1 MATKVLGQTD
11 RFATRLLLSLMV
23 LLAPL
28 CIAPVAQAQVGPGDG
43 GGGSGAGGIPTWV
56 EYSKRL
62 DATQH
67 ISALENGFSGEH
79 VSLSNGATS
88 FSVTDI
94 DVPGNFPLPVQLV
107 RGLAIELQPQ
117 DGIQAYDALLR
128 GAGNW
133 DIEVPFMAAT
143 YPAASGWNAQ
153 RCSQGSVPSISFG
166 PNGAFSRGEVW
177 QGIAIHV
184 PGRGDATALG
194 LDSSSPVPSSG
205 GPYRLTTAE
214 RDMFDCIAMKSGLSG
229 EGFRMTTSAGVRYYF
244 DVGVSRTASKLATSI
259 VPSQGE
265 LPVMVYLARNR
276 YYLLASKIE
285 DRFGNTVQFQ
295 YDANGHPTRIWASD
309 GREITLL
316 YSNGRLSSA
325 SSHGRTWQ
333 YQYNAAGNLTNVV
346 LPDASRWQYAYT
358 GSLTPPSPPP
368 IENLTLPWCQGTP
381 AIIGETYTLA
391 ATHPSGATASFH
403 FENRRHYRSGVHASE
418 CMQLGPPDAPDYK
431 LLVPYFFDVMSLT
444 EKSLNGPGMAGAT
457 WDYAYDSGGS
467 LEHLWGSHTEPANYP
482 CTTCR
487 QYKTNTV
494 TNPDR
499 SQQRYRFGIVYAL
512 NDGRLLQQETV
523 RTDGSVIRTEVNQY
537 LSESAAASQPFYAQY
552 GYVLGNVADPL
563 TARIRPTTS
572 TVITQ
577 DGATFTTTTNTF
589 DTYARAIKQTEA
601 SSLGYSRISQ
611 TAYYDNT
618 SKWVLGQVAQGKIGS
633 VTASSTT
640 FDPNTALPLTYS
652 AFGKLK
658 QTITWNGDGT
668 IATVKDGNNNV
679 TTASSWKRGIP
690 QIIGYPDGTSESASV
705 SDAGWI
711 AWVKD
716 QKGYTTS
723 YGYNAMGRLASISYP
738 TGDDVAWNQT
748 LLSFARMGSS
758 EYGIPAGH
766 WKQTVHTGNGY
777 TVTYFDGMW
786 RPLVTEQYDSAN
798 KASTLSQTVQRYD
811 STGRKVFTSYPIN
824 NVASYATV
832 NSGSHT
838 SYDAL
843 SRATQVTQD
852 SELGLLATT
861 TAYLSGFKTVVTD
874 PKGNVTTTAYMAFGQ
889 PTTDWP
895 VRVDAPAGVTQVVSR
910 DAFGKPLNIAQSGS
924 FGGYTAALTK
934 TFVYDGYQR
943 LCRFWEPE
951 SGSTVL
957 DYDNAGNVVWRAQ
970 GQAITGGCGQ
980 DQVSAGSKISYTY
993 DVMNRLTAVTTPA
1006 GTDDRS
1012 FTYDA
1017 NGNRITDSTTQM
1029 GAVNYYNRR
1038 DMPTGRLIGID
1049 GHFWGTGD
1057 QYDANGH
1064 LASTT
1069 YPDGRVVA
1077 YAPDALGRA
1086 HQAGSYASNVG
1097 YFPDGGVESYTLGN
1111 GISRLSDRNA
1121 RQLPSNLTY
1130 AKGGGLLYSQDFSY
1144 DANANLTTVNGLVD
1158 NRDSATYG
1166 YDALNRLT
1174 SASAPL
1180 QWGSESYAYD
1190 TLNNLRRRTVNGT
1203 ALSLNVDS
1211 ANRLIS
1217 STIGASLSAAY
1228 QNDARGNRVSMTS
1241 GGTTTA
1247 YTFDTLNQL
1256 VEVPGLANY
1265 AYDANGRR
1273 VRRTLQGGAPKYSF
1287 YSVSGKLMFT
1297 YDVATAQG
1305 TDYIYL
1311 GGTLIASHGVAASYI
1326 LTDRLGSRAREADA
1340 SGNIVASFSYQPYG
1354 GIFAGPMRNEPEFIG
1369 HVYDPGTGLTYMQAR
1384 YYDSGTGR
1392 FLSVDPVGP
1401 VSGNVFN
1408 FNRFG
1413 YANNS
1418 PIVNID
1424 PDGRLTGS
1432 LLHPHEAGVVG
1443 PGYTVL
1449 VNPSSGGGSS
1459 RQQVNQVNILGGKV
1473 GVSYSDGV
1481 SDSDRVITGKSI
1493 QGASNLINSH
1503 SSSLSGREKAAIER
1517 IRQVKVT
1524 GDKTYLGAVSGD
1536 IMSLSASYIKDISE
1550 AWLASLFGHEGQH
1563 ILNAGQYWGDNQWM
1577 NEQSAGATQLSIG
1590 RKLGFTREEVRYLEK
1605 WIDPIGNEKGMQS
1618 HMEQGYGH

>member
-1 MATKVLGQTD
+1 MKALGQTY
-11 RFATRLLLSLMV
+11 RFAIRVSLRFLV
-23 LLAPL
+23 LLAPI
-28 CIAPVAQAQVGPGDG
+28 CIAPTTYAQIDPGDG
-43 GGGSGAGGIPTWV
+43 GGGSGEGGIPTWV
-56 EYSKRL
+56 EYSKRIE
-62 DATQH
+62 ATQH

-94 DVPGNFPLPVQLV
+94 DVPGNFALPVQLA
-107 RGLAIELQPQ
+107 RRLAIELQPQ
-117 DGIQAYDALLR
+117 DDIQPYDALLR

-133 DIEVPFMAAT
+133 DVEVPFMAAT
-143 YPAASGWNAQ
+143 YPSSSGWNAQ
-153 RCSQGSVPSISFG
+153 RCSQGSVPGLSFG
-166 PNGAFSRGEVW
+166 ANGAFSRGEVW

-214 RDMFDCIAMKSGLSG
+214 RDVFDCIAMKSGLAG

-244 DVGVSRTASKLATSI
+244 DVGVSRTASKLAKWI
-259 VPSQGE
+259 VPSVDSGQPGM
-265 LPVMVYLARNR
+265 MVYLARNR

-295 YDANGHPTRIWASD
+295 YDANGHPIRIWASD
-309 GREITLL
+309 GREITLA

-325 SSHGRTWQ
+325 TSHGRTWQ
-333 YQYNAAGNLTNVV
+333 YQYNAAGDLTNVV

-403 FENRRHYRSGVHASE
+403 FENRRHYRSGVHATE
-418 CMQLGPPDAPDYK
+418 CMQLGPSDAPEYT
-431 LLVPYFFDVMSLT
+431 LLIPYFFDVMSLT
-444 EKSLNGPGMAGAT
+444 EKSLSGPGMASGT
-457 WDYAYDSGGS
+457 WDYAYDPGGS
-467 LEHLWGSHTEPANYP
+467 VEHLWGTHTEPANYP

-494 TNPDR
+494 TNPDG

-523 RTDGSVIRTEVNQY
+523 RADGSVIRTEVSQY

-552 GYVLGNVADPL
+552 GHVLGNVADPL
-563 TARIRPTTS
+563 TARIRPATS

-577 DGATFTTTTNTF
+577 DGATFTSTTNTF
-589 DTYARAIKQTEA
+589 DTYARAVEQTES
-601 SSLGYSRISQ
+601 SSLGYSRISR
-611 TAYYDNT
+611 TTYHDST
-618 SKWVLGQVAQGKIGS
+618 SQWVLGQVAQREIGS
-633 VTASSTT
+633 VTVSSIT
-640 FDPNTALPLTYS
+640 FDATTALPLTYS

-658 QTITWNGDGT
+658 QTLTWNGDGT

-690 QIIGYPDGTSESASV
+690 QLIGYPDGTSESAAV

-711 AWVKD
+711 TWVKD

-723 YGYNAMGRLASISYP
+723 YGYDAMGRLASISYP

-748 LLSFARMGSS
+748 LLSFAQVGSS
-758 EYGIPAGH
+758 EYGIPGGH

-798 KASTLSQTVQRYD
+798 KAATLSQTVQRYD
-811 STGRKVFTSYPIN
+811 VIGRKVFASYPIN

-838 SYDAL
+838 SHDAL
-843 SRATQVTQD
+843 GRATQLKQD
-852 SELGLLATT
+852 SELGSLTTT
-861 TAYLSGFKTVVTD
+861 TAYLSGFKTAVTD

-895 VRVDAPAGVTQVVSR
+895 VRVDAPAGITQTVNR
-910 DAFGKPLNIAQSGS
+910 DAFGKPLSITQTGS

-934 TFVYDGYQR
+934 NFVYDGYQR

-957 DYDNAGNVVWRAQ
+957 DYDNAGNMLWRAQ
-970 GQAITGGCGQ
+970 GQAISSGCGQ
-980 DQVSAGSKISYTY
+980 AQVAAASRTSYSY
-993 DVMNRLTAVTTPA
+993 DAMNRLTTVATPA

-1029 GAVNYYNRR
+1029 GAVTYYNRR
-1038 DMPTGRLIGID
+1038 DLPTGRLLGID
-1049 GHFWGTGD
+1049 GHFWSTGD
-1057 QYDANGH
+1057 QYDVNGH

-1077 YAPDALGRA
+1077 YAPDALGRP
-1086 HQAGSYASNVG
+1086 HQAGSYANAVG
-1097 YFPDGGVESYTLGN
+1097 YFPDGSVQSYTLGN
-1111 GISRLSDRNA
+1111 GITRLLDHNA

-1130 AKGGGLLYSQDFSY
+1130 ARSGSLLYSQDFGY
-1144 DANANLTTVNGLVD
+1144 DANANLTAVNDLVD
-1158 NRDSATYG
+1158 NKDSATYG
-1166 YDALNRLT
+1166 YDAINRLT

-1190 TLNNLRRRTVNGT
+1190 TLNNLRLRTVNGT
-1203 ALSLNVDS
+1203 AIGLNVDS
-1211 ANRLIS
+1211 ADRLIS
-1217 STIGASLSAAY
+1217 STTGASVFADY

-1241 GGTTTA
+1241 GGTTTT
-1247 YTFDTLNQL
+1247 YTFDALNQL
-1256 VEVPGLANY
+1256 IEVPGLASY

-1273 VRRTLQGGAPKYSF
+1273 VRRTVQGGAPKYSF
-1287 YSVSGKLMFT
+1287 YSASGKLMFT

-1311 GGTLIASHGVAASYI
+1311 GGTLIASQGAAATYI

-1340 SGNIVASFSYQPYG
+1340 GGNIVASFSYQPYG
-1354 GIFAGPMRNEPEFIG
+1354 GTFAGPMRNEPEFAG

-1384 YYDSGTGR
+1384 YYDPGTGR
-1392 FLSVDPVGP
+1392 FLSKDPVGP
-1401 VSGNVFN
+1401 SPGNPYN
-1408 FNRFG
+1408 FNRYG
-1413 YANNS
+1413 YANEN
-1418 PIVNID
+1418 PIRFAD
-1424 PDGRLTGS
+1424 PDGRLSCDGS
-1432 LLHPHEAGVVG
+1432 LCDKYRVGLGGEICARFCVAANGNENESKKTAIQKFTRNAGWLGEAIDIQAGVRLGLDATAKVG
-1443 PGYTVL
+1443 PAKLRMGTGYI
-1449 VNPSSGGGSS
+1449 GGSAGLTANGKFDFIMTGKGPGASLIVGKVALGAEKGGWES
-1459 RQQVNQVNILGGKV
+1459 RYHLSEEAPMTEVRFGGWHGIASYKDANLEAGKV
-1473 GVSYSDGV
+1473 GLDLNVILIHISVTIDIGAAGV
-1481 SDSDRVITGKSI
+1481 
-1493 QGASNLINSH
+1493 
-1503 SSSLSGREKAAIER
+1503 AI
-1517 IRQVKVT
+1517 
-1524 GDKTYLGAVSGD
+1524 G
-1536 IMSLSASYIKDISE
+1536 
-1550 AWLASLFGHEGQH
+1550 
-1563 ILNAGQYWGDNQWM
+1563 YWGD
-1577 NEQSAGATQLSIG
+1577 ST
-1590 RKLGFTREEVRYLEK
+1590 
-1605 WIDPIGNEKGMQS
+1605 IDPNMSSQE
-1618 HMEQGYGH
+1618 